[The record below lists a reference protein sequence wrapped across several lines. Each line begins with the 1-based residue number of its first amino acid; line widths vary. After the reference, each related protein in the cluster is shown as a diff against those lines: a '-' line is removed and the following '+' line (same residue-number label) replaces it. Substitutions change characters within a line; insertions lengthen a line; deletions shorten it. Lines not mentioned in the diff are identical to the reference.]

1 MTSDI
6 TIFDRRVLRQRRAR
20 SARRLVNH
28 DFLLRHAAEEVRDR
42 LQAINRTF
50 PVALDL
56 GCHSGGFGQLAQK
69 TWFNEKIGLLINGD
83 TCFDMVRQANS
94 PRLVLDEECLPLA
107 PESLNLVISL
117 LTLHWVND
125 LPGALWQI
133 RRALQPDGLFV
144 GALFGGNTLTELRQA
159 LTEAELDMEG
169 GASPRI
175 SPFADVRA
183 LGGLLQRA
191 EFALPV
197 VDTDRLT
204 VTYAHPLKLMHELR
218 GMGETNVLIDRR
230 RTPLRRATLQRA
242 CEIYQEKF
250 SDHEGRIK
258 ATFEIIYM
266 TGWAPHESQQKPLR
280 PGSAATRL
288 ADALGVE
295 ELPTGD
301 NATPAPD
308 KGKT

>member
-1 MTSDI
+1 MSRDI

-20 SARRLVNH
+20 SAHRLINH
-28 DFLLRHAAEEVRDR
+28 DFLLRHAAEETLDR

-50 PVALDL
+50 PIALDL
-56 GCHSGGFGQLAQK
+56 GCHSGVFGQLAQK
-69 TWFNEKIGLLINGD
+69 TWLNEKIGLLINGD
-83 TCFDMVRQANS
+83 TCVDMVRQAHS
-94 PRLVLDEECLPLA
+94 PRLVLDEEWLPLA
-107 PESLNLVISL
+107 PQSLNLVISL
-117 LTLHWVND
+117 LTLHWTND
-125 LPGALWQI
+125 LPGALLQI

-175 SPFADVRA
+175 SPFADIQD

-191 EFALPV
+191 GFALPV
-197 VDTDRLT
+197 VDTDRLS

-218 GMGETNVLIDRR
+218 GMGQTNVLIDRR

-242 CEIYQEKF
+242 CEIYQKKF

-266 TGWAPHESQQKPLR
+266 TGWAPHESQQKPLK
-280 PGSAATRL
+280 PGSAAVRL
-288 ADALGVE
+288 ADALGTE
-295 ELPTGD
+295 EIPAGD
-301 NATPAPD
+301 KAAPAPD